1 MKVFIKRK
9 NGSIDAIAEYNV
21 VTKECIVLKGS
32 TVSLEIAHS
41 EKFRGAASIE
51 KARDGVV
58 IDGKLIK
65 DTKFKSAS
73 TAANFVTGTSTN
85 GLVAWKN
92 KDGKTIKDILKE
104 ESNE

>member
-9 NGSIDAIAEYNV
+9 NGSIDAAADYNV

-32 TVSLEIAHS
+32 IVSSVIAHS
-41 EKFRGAASIE
+41 ERFRGAASIE

-65 DTKFKSAS
+65 DIKFKSAS

-92 KDGKTIKDILKE
+92 KDGKAIKDILKE
-104 ESNE
+104 ENNE